1 MTLTV
6 YRYSMHHFLLQQH
19 WGAVS
24 SLFCWTHHV
33 HTRQCSH
40 GQRSCDCQPHFNSSD
55 LRSHSKT
62 KSRMSVRA
70 AVTRRFRASK
80 CASVALSG
88 GEKKLQGCL
97 SILTAWRL
105 VSSKTKEEVGEPRW
119 KPSLLWTG
127 LGNHMASLLLHS
139 LQQTR
144 VLSLALCSRQRES
157 DSIFWKEKTPK
168 NYNILQNLYDV
179 QKILAILNIY

>member
-105 VSSKTKEEVGEPRW
+105 VSSKTKEEVGD
-119 KPSLLWTG
+119 
-127 LGNHMASLLLHS
+127 
-139 LQQTR
+139 
-144 VLSLALCSRQRES
+144 LSGSRLFYELALEITWHHFYYTLFNRGE
-157 DSIFWKEKTPK
+157 F
-168 NYNILQNLYDV
+168 
-179 QKILAILNIY
+179 